1 MKSLLEGNAM
11 CDLAY
16 VNLLREKVRQAE
28 IEAQRSANFGTSS
41 SPRFVPWILP
51 AASPATAP
59 DSAAVQLGGGS
70 STS

>member
-1 MKSLLEGNAM
+1 MPL

-28 IEAQRSANFGTSS
+28 IEAQRTVNFRTSS
-41 SPRFVPWILP
+41 SPRFVPWISSS
-51 AASPATAP
+51 AAPATAP
-59 DSAAVQLGGGS
+59 DAAAAQRDGAS